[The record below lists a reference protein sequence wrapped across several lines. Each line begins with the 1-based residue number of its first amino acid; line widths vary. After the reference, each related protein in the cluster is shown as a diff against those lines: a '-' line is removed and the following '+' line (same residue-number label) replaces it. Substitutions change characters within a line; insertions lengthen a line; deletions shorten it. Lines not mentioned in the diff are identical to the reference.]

1 MKVKIT
7 EDSKRVLT
15 LADMPAARKII
26 KDLME
31 DNYIKEY
38 GGSCARIASGQNE
51 SFEILKAEAE
61 LCKNCRVWNYYSD
74 DSGNLDVWITFYAFN
89 SYYGFYSIGVYLS
102 DIWQIGSTEAN
113 QEVKSHMYIKE
124 YKPIK

>member
-74 DSGNLDVWITFYAFN
+74 DSGNLDVLITFYAFN
-89 SYYGFYSIGVYLS
+89 PYYGFYSIEACLS
-102 DIWQIGSTEAN
+102 DIWQIGSAEAN
-113 QEVKSHMYIKE
+113 QEVKSHMYIRE
-124 YKPIK
+124 YKLVK